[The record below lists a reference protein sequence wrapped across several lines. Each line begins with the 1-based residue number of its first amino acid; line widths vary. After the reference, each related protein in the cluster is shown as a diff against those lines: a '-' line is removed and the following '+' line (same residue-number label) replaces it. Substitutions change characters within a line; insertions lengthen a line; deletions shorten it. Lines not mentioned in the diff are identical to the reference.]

1 MGLRCHL
8 GQNFLSFIGMKS
20 PVFQLFLHQ
29 HQQAKA
35 LFLELG
41 KEIKST
47 KAIALLEHLEFLELY
62 SELLEKIHF
71 ENNNLG
77 YALFFPLKTCKKS
90 LKKIHHLKLVEGG
103 LKQRELLLPLRY
115 ESFRTYL
122 NEQKRDMQKEAFDLM
137 VGSSL
142 KVWEDYQEKAHE
154 ASKTLKPL
162 VINTAIHQLVQ
173 EELTGLAQNVSSPI
187 STQGFRDLFEV
198 FRKVI
203 VLENLLVHLGFNA
216 IYLPQVHTE
225 IESLKNSLKPWYAN
239 HLSLQSLSH
248 FVAQKEEV
256 SKKYLDW
263 ILELKAEKKSL
274 SSTLEKQALALLRK
288 VGS

>member
-1 MGLRCHL
+1 MGLRRHL
-8 GQNFLSFIGMKS
+8 GQNFLSILGMKS

-47 KAIALLEHLEFLELY
+47 KAIALLDHLEFLELY

-71 ENNNLG
+71 ENKQLG
-77 YALFFPLKTCKKS
+77 YSLFFPLKTFKKS
-90 LKKIHHLKLVEGG
+90 LKKIHHLKLVERR
-103 LKQRELLLPLRY
+103 LKEREVLVPLKF

-122 NEQKRDMQKEAFDLM
+122 NEQKRGMQKEAFDLM

-162 VINTAIHQLVQ
+162 VINTSIHQLVQ
-173 EELTGLAQNVSSPI
+173 EELAALAQNATAPI
-187 STQGFRDLFEV
+187 STQGFRDLFEG

-203 VLENLLVHLGFNA
+203 VLENLLIHLGFNA
-216 IYLPQVHTE
+216 IYLPQVHAE
-225 IESLKNSLKPWYAN
+225 IEALKNGLKPWYAN
-239 HLSLQSLSH
+239 HLILQSLSH
-248 FVAQKEEV
+248 FAAQKEEV
-256 SKKYLDW
+256 PKKYLDW

-274 SSTLEKQALALLRK
+274 ALALEKQALSLLRK
-288 VGS
+288 VGP

>member
-1 MGLRCHL
+1 
-8 GQNFLSFIGMKS
+8 MKS

-47 KAIALLEHLEFLELY
+47 KAIALLDHLEFLELY

-71 ENNNLG
+71 ENKQLG
-77 YALFFPLKTCKKS
+77 YSLFFPLKTFKKS
-90 LKKIHHLKLVEGG
+90 LKKIQHLKLVENR
-103 LKQRELLLPLRY
+103 LKEREVLVPLKF

-122 NEQKRDMQKEAFDLM
+122 NEQKRSMQKEAFDLM

-162 VINTAIHQLVQ
+162 VINTSIHQLVQ
-173 EELTGLAQNVSSPI
+173 EELAALAQNATAPI
-187 STQGFRDLFEV
+187 STQGFRDLFEG

-203 VLENLLVHLGFNA
+203 VLENLLIHLGFNA
-216 IYLPQVHTE
+216 IYLPQVHAE
-225 IESLKNSLKPWYAN
+225 IEALKNGLKPWYAN
-239 HLSLQSLSH
+239 HLILQSLSH

-256 SKKYLDW
+256 PKKYLDW

-274 SSTLEKQALALLRK
+274 ALALEKQALSLLRK
-288 VGS
+288 VGP

>member
-1 MGLRCHL
+1 MGLRRYL

-41 KEIKST
+41 KEIKSA
-47 KAIALLEHLEFLELY
+47 KAIALLDHLEFLELY

-71 ENNNLG
+71 EHNHLG
-77 YALFFPLKTCKKS
+77 YSLFFPLKTCKKS
-90 LKKIHHLKLVEGG
+90 LKKIHHIKLVERR
-103 LKQRELLLPLRY
+103 LKQRELLQPLKF

-122 NEQKRDMQKEAFDLM
+122 NEQKRGMQKEAFDLI

-154 ASKTLKPL
+154 ASKALKPL
-162 VINTAIHQLVQ
+162 VINTAIQQLMQ
-173 EELTGLAQNVSSPI
+173 DELATLAKDALPPI
-187 STQGFRDLFEV
+187 STQGFRDLFEG
-198 FRKVI
+198 FRKLI
-203 VLENLLVHLGFNA
+203 ALENLLVHLGFNA
-216 IYLPQVHTE
+216 IYLPQVHAE
-225 IESLKNSLKPWYAN
+225 IEALKNGLKPWYAN
-239 HLSLQSLSH
+239 HLTLQSLSH
-248 FVAQKEEV
+248 FVTQKEEV
-256 SKKYLDW
+256 PKKYLDW

-274 SSTLEKQALALLRK
+274 ALTLEKQAVTLLRK
-288 VGS
+288 VGP

>member
-1 MGLRCHL
+1 
-8 GQNFLSFIGMKS
+8 MKS

-47 KAIALLEHLEFLELY
+47 KAIALLDHLEFLELY

-71 ENNNLG
+71 ENKQLG
-77 YALFFPLKTCKKS
+77 YSLFFPLKTFKKS
-90 LKKIHHLKLVEGG
+90 LKKIHHLKLVENR
-103 LKQRELLLPLRY
+103 LKEREVLVPLKF

-122 NEQKRDMQKEAFDLM
+122 NEQKRGMQKEAFDLM

-162 VINTAIHQLVQ
+162 VINTSIHQLVQ
-173 EELTGLAQNVSSPI
+173 EELAALAQNATAPI
-187 STQGFRDLFEV
+187 STQGFRDLFEG

-203 VLENLLVHLGFNA
+203 VLENLLIHLGFNA
-216 IYLPQVHTE
+216 IYLPQVHAE
-225 IESLKNSLKPWYAN
+225 IEALKNGLKPWYAN
-239 HLSLQSLSH
+239 HLILQSLSH

-256 SKKYLDW
+256 PKKYLDW

-274 SSTLEKQALALLRK
+274 ALALEKQALSLLRK
-288 VGS
+288 VGP

>member
-1 MGLRCHL
+1 MGLRRHL
-8 GQNFLSFIGMKS
+8 GQNFLSILGMKS

-47 KAIALLEHLEFLELY
+47 KAIALLDHLEFLELY

-71 ENNNLG
+71 ENKQLG
-77 YALFFPLKTCKKS
+77 YSLFFPLKTFKKS
-90 LKKIHHLKLVEGG
+90 LKKIHHLKLVENR
-103 LKQRELLLPLRY
+103 LKEREVLVPLKF

-122 NEQKRDMQKEAFDLM
+122 NEQKRGMQKEAFDLM

-162 VINTAIHQLVQ
+162 VINTSIHQLVQ
-173 EELTGLAQNVSSPI
+173 EELAALAQNATAPI
-187 STQGFRDLFEV
+187 STQGFRDLFEG

-203 VLENLLVHLGFNA
+203 VLENLLIHLGFNA
-216 IYLPQVHTE
+216 IYLPQVHAE
-225 IESLKNSLKPWYAN
+225 IEALKNGLKPWYAN
-239 HLSLQSLSH
+239 HLILQSLSH

-256 SKKYLDW
+256 PKKYLDW

-274 SSTLEKQALALLRK
+274 ALALEKQALSLLRK
-288 VGS
+288 VGP